1 MFKEIINKSKIA
13 LETNEGKIN
22 GELLVNQS
30 VESTGL
36 SSNKDLFIVGFV
48 FIRFED

>member
-30 VESTGL
+30 VESIE
-36 SSNKDLFIVGFV
+36 KDWIKQQ
-48 FIRFED
+48 